1 MTLDQLIAALQLA
14 RTSDS
19 IGAGPV
25 VIVTK
30 SGAIK
35 PLSGKV
41 VDDIRLEA
49 IVIKTVN

>member
-1 MTLDQLIAALQLA
+1 MTLDQLIAALQAA
-14 RTSDS
+14 RRSDEM
-19 IGAGPV
+19 GASAV

-30 SGAIK
+30 SGAVK